1 MTNLIIML
9 VVVINRTDMI
19 KFNKSKN
26 LSSKLEVNYYKCKLG
41 KDDATLNS
49 QTELAYFCMAQ
60 R

>member
-1 MTNLIIML
+1 ML